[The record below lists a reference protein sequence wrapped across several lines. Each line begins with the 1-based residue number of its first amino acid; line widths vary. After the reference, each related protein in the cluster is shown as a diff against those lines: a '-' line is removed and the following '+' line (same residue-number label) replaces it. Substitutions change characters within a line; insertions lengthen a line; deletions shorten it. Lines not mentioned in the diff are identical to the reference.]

1 MQFEEQQEENMQVDT
16 MFTEEQSSDS
26 VNSLDILKED
36 LSDLAGAKQLGE
48 MESEEEAV
56 SEGAEEKAQN
66 AAQEIRE
73 ELELLPGYWYVLHTY
88 SSYERRVKANLE
100 QRIQT
105 FNMED
110 YIYQVEVPM
119 EKVIEI
125 KNGNRE
131 VVDRVRIPGYALV
144 RMERVED
151 APDAWRV
158 VKETPGVTSFV
169 GDTQHPVPL
178 SFEEVVFMLA
188 PSASHIMAA
197 EIQADRE
204 QKKGKQAKIRI
215 EVDFEVG
222 ERVTVTDGPFATTE
236 AKISEINVEQQK
248 LKVMV
253 VIFDRETPVELG
265 FDQVMKM

>member
-1 MQFEEQQEENMQVDT
+1 MQFEDQQEENMQ
-16 MFTEEQSSDS
+16 SDS
-26 VNSLDILKED
+26 MFSDQESNEVTTPVDILKAD
-36 LSDLAGAKQLGE
+36 ITDLAEAKKPV
-48 MESEEEAV
+48 EEETREPI
-56 SEGAEEKAQN
+56 SEGAEEKAKS

-100 QRIQT
+100 QRVQT

-119 EKVIEI
+119 EKVVEI

-131 VVDRVRIPGYALV
+131 VADRVRIPGYALV

-197 EIQADRE
+197 EIQADKE
-204 QKKGKQAKIRI
+204 QKKGKPAKIRI

-236 AKISEINVEQQK
+236 ARISEINTEQQK